1 MLEGMGQL
9 TGKAAIVTGAARGIG
24 RAIAE
29 RLAAGGARV
38 LVNYASSAAAAEEL
52 AFRIGGLAIRADV
65 SQEQEVREMF
75 DRAEAEFGGLDIV
88 VNNAAVA
95 LMKPLAEFSAEEF
108 DRIFAVNTR
117 GVFFCCREAARRLR
131 GGGRIVNI
139 STGATVGG
147 TAGGAVYCASKAAVE
162 QFTRALARELA
173 GRRITVNTVSPGFTE
188 TDMFASLPHLAEL
201 APKLTPLGRAGKPE
215 EVAAVAAWLCTEDA
229 GWITGQNIQAGG
241 GLTMV

>member
-1 MLEGMGQL
+1 MGSL
-9 TGKAAIVTGAARGIG
+9 TGKTAIVTGASRGIG

-29 RLAAGGARV
+29 RLAAEGARV
-38 LVNYASSAAAAEEL
+38 VVNYAGSAAAAEEL
-52 AFRIGGLAIRADV
+52 AARIGGLAVRADV
-65 SQEQEVREMF
+65 SQKQEVLEMF
-75 DRAEAEFGGLDIV
+75 DRAETASGGLDIV

-95 LMKPLAEFSAEEF
+95 VMKPLAEFSDEEF
-108 DRIFAVNTR
+108 ERVFAVNTR
-117 GVFFCCREAARRLR
+117 GAFYCCREAARRLR
-131 GGGRIVNI
+131 AGGRIVNI

-147 TAGGAVYCASKAAVE
+147 TAGGSVYCASKAAVE

-173 GRRITVNTVSPGFTE
+173 PRRITVNTVSPGFTE

-201 APKLTPLGRAGKPE
+201 APKLTPLGRAGRPE
-215 EVAAVAAWLCTEDA
+215 EIAAVVAWLCTEDA

>member
-1 MLEGMGQL
+1 MGSL
-9 TGKAAIVTGAARGIG
+9 TGKTAIVTGASRGIG

-29 RLAAGGARV
+29 RLAAEGARV
-38 LVNYASSAAAAEEL
+38 VVNYAGSAAAAEEL
-52 AFRIGGLAIRADV
+52 AARIGGLAVRADV
-65 SQEQEVREMF
+65 SQKQEVLEMF
-75 DRAEAEFGGLDIV
+75 DRAEAAFGGLDIV

-95 LMKPLAEFSAEEF
+95 VMKPLAEFSDEEF
-108 DRIFAVNTR
+108 ERVFAVNTR
-117 GVFFCCREAARRLR
+117 GAFYCCREAARRLR

-147 TAGGAVYCASKAAVE
+147 TAGGSVYCASKAAVE

-173 GRRITVNTVSPGFTE
+173 PRQITVNTVSPGFTE
-188 TDMFASLPHLAEL
+188 TDMFASLPHLAGL
-201 APKLTPLGRAGKPE
+201 APKLTPLGRAGRPE
-215 EVAAVAAWLCTEDA
+215 EIAAVVAWLCTEDA

>member
-1 MLEGMGQL
+1 MGLLE
-9 TGKAAIVTGAARGIG
+9 GKAAVVTGAARGIG

-29 RLAAGGARV
+29 RLAGDGARV
-38 LVNYASSAAAAEEL
+38 AVNYVQSAAAAEAL
-52 AFRIGGLAIRADV
+52 AARIGGIAIRADV
-65 SQEQEVREMF
+65 SREQEVIEMF
-75 DRAEAEFGGLDIV
+75 QRAGEAFGGLDIV

-95 LMKPLAEFSAEEF
+95 FMKPLADFTDEEF
-108 DRIFAVNTR
+108 ERVFSVNTR
-117 GVFFCCREAARRLR
+117 GAFYCCREAARRLR
-131 GGGRIVNI
+131 AGGRIVNI

-147 TAGGAVYCASKAAVE
+147 TAGGSVYCASKAAVE

-173 GRRITVNTVSPGFTE
+173 PRRITVNTVSPGFTE
-188 TDMFASLPHLAEL
+188 TDMFTALPHLVDL

-215 EVAAVAAWLCTEDA
+215 EIAAVVAWLCTEDA

>member
-1 MLEGMGQL
+1 MGSL
-9 TGKAAIVTGAARGIG
+9 NGKTAIVTGASRGIG

-29 RLAAGGARV
+29 RLAAEGARV
-38 LVNYASSAAAAEEL
+38 VVNYAGSAAAAEEL
-52 AFRIGGLAIRADV
+52 AARIGGLTFRADV
-65 SQEQEVREMF
+65 SQKQEVLEMF
-75 DRAEAEFGGLDIV
+75 DRAEAASGGLDIV

-95 LMKPLAEFSAEEF
+95 VMKPLAEFSDEEF
-108 DRIFAVNTR
+108 ERVFAVNTR
-117 GVFFCCREAARRLR
+117 GAFYCCREAARRLR
-131 GGGRIVNI
+131 DGGRIVNI

-147 TAGGAVYCASKAAVE
+147 TAGGSVYCASKAAVE

-173 GRRITVNTVSPGFTE
+173 PRRITVNTVSPGFTE

-201 APKLTPLGRAGKPE
+201 APKLTPLGRAGRPE
-215 EVAAVAAWLCTEDA
+215 EIAAVVAWLCTEDA

>member
-1 MLEGMGQL
+1 MGSL
-9 TGKAAIVTGAARGIG
+9 TGKTAIVTGASRGIG

-29 RLAAGGARV
+29 RLAAEGARV
-38 LVNYASSAAAAEEL
+38 VVNYAGSAAAAEEL
-52 AFRIGGLAIRADV
+52 AARIGGLAVRADV
-65 SQEQEVREMF
+65 SQKQEVLEMF
-75 DRAEAEFGGLDIV
+75 DRAEAAFGGLDIV

-95 LMKPLAEFSAEEF
+95 VMKPLAEFSDEEF
-108 DRIFAVNTR
+108 ERVFAVNTR
-117 GVFFCCREAARRLR
+117 GAFYCCREAARRLR

-147 TAGGAVYCASKAAVE
+147 TAGGSVYCASKAAVE

-173 GRRITVNTVSPGFTE
+173 PRQITVNTVSPGFTE

-201 APKLTPLGRAGKPE
+201 APKLTPLGRAGRPE
-215 EVAAVAAWLCTEDA
+215 EIAAVVAWLCTEDA

>member
-1 MLEGMGQL
+1 MPPL
-9 TGKAAIVTGAARGIG
+9 TGKTAIVTGAARGIG

-29 RLAAGGARV
+29 RLAADGARV
-38 LVNYASSAAAAEEL
+38 AVNYARSAEAAQEL
-52 AFRIGGLAIRADV
+52 AARLGGVALRADV
-65 SQEQEVREMF
+65 SQKQEVLEMF
-75 DRAEAEFGGLDIV
+75 DAAERDFGGLDIV

-95 LMKPLAEFSAEEF
+95 LMKPLADFSDEEF
-108 DRIFAVNTR
+108 ERVFSINTR
-117 GVFFCCREAARRLR
+117 GAFYCCREAARRLR
-131 GGGRIVNI
+131 NGGRIVNI

-147 TAGGAVYCASKAAVE
+147 TTGGSVYCASKAAVE

-173 GRRITVNTVSPGFTE
+173 PRRITVNTVSPGFTE
-188 TDMFASLPHLAEL
+188 TDMFASLPHLSEL

-215 EVAAVAAWLCTEDA
+215 EIAAVVAWLCTGDA

>member
-1 MLEGMGQL
+1 MPPL
-9 TGKAAIVTGAARGIG
+9 TGKTAIVTGAARGIG

-38 LVNYASSAAAAEEL
+38 VVNYARSAAAAEEL
-52 AFRIGGLAIRADV
+52 AARIGGIAVRADV
-65 SQEQEVREMF
+65 SIKQEVLEMF
-75 DRAEAEFGGLDIV
+75 DQAERAFGGLDIA

-95 LMKPLAEFSAEEF
+95 LMKPLAEFSDEEF
-108 DRIFAVNTR
+108 ERVFSINAR
-117 GVFFCCREAARRLR
+117 GAFYCCREAARRLR
-131 GGGRIVNI
+131 DGGRIVNL

-147 TAGGAVYCASKAAVE
+147 TVGGSVYCASKAAVE

-173 GRRITVNTVSPGFTE
+173 PRRITVNTVSPGFTE

-201 APKLTPLGRAGKPE
+201 APRLTPLGRAGKPE
-215 EVAAVAAWLCTEDA
+215 EIAAVVAWLCTEDA
-229 GWITGQNIQAGG
+229 RWITGQNIQAGG

>member
-1 MLEGMGQL
+1 MGSLQ
-9 TGKAAIVTGAARGIG
+9 GKTAIVTGAARGIG

-29 RLAAGGARV
+29 RLAADGALV
-38 LVNYASSAAAAEEL
+38 AVNYANSAAAAEEL
-52 AFRIGGLAIRADV
+52 ASRIGGFAIRADV
-65 SQEQEVREMF
+65 SQEQEVLEMF
-75 DRAEAEFGGLDIV
+75 DRAEAVFGGLDIV

-95 LMKPLAEFSAEEF
+95 LMKPLADFSAAEF
-108 DRIFAVNTR
+108 ERVFAVNAR
-117 GVFFCCREAARRLR
+117 GAFFCCREAARRLR
-131 GGGRIVNI
+131 DGGRIVNL

-147 TAGGAVYCASKAAVE
+147 TEGGSVYCASKAAVE

-173 GRRITVNTVSPGFTE
+173 RRRITVNTVSPGFTE

-201 APKLTPLGRAGKPE
+201 APKLTPLGRAGKPK
-215 EVAAVAAWLCTEDA
+215 EVAAVVAWLCTEDA